1 MPYGRNGIKYGQRH
15 GIQAGQSNEN
25 LSFSELTSCYLDA
38 ELAIMR
44 SNQLLPLLALSS
56 YVLADYDTNLNYR
69 SPSPRHPR
77 LGIDLTKVRS
87 RGLEKQD
94 EPPYIPASLNVTH
107 DLASGD
113 PYADSVVPWTRVA
126 PSMEADDSDV
136 TVTRTVPLYN
146 HEREKYIDASV
157 HPICV
162 DYRVF
167 DDETAGN
174 VVQEGKAYTTS
185 DIDYTVKVG
194 TQVLGMIITR
204 TADPHLP
211 DRCYRP

>member
-1 MPYGRNGIKYGQRH
+1 
-15 GIQAGQSNEN
+15 
-25 LSFSELTSCYLDA
+25 
-38 ELAIMR
+38 MR

-87 RGLEKQD
+87 RSLEKRD
-94 EPPYIPASLNVTH
+94 KPPYDPASLNFTH
-107 DLASGD
+107 GVASGD
-113 PYADSVVPWTRVA
+113 PYVDGVVLWTRVA

-136 TVTRTVPLYN
+136 TVTGTVPLYN
-146 HEREKYIDASV
+146 HERKKYIDASV

-167 DDETAGN
+167 DDEAAEN

-185 DIDYTVKVG
+185 DIDYTVKVR
-194 TQVLGMIITR
+194 TQVINMIIDR

-211 DRCYRP
+211 DRYYRP